1 MTTRLTDSSA
11 RRDAVP
17 RLTRFVLVNERIPRA
32 NAFCA
37 VCCTKIEHG
46 YVRDP
51 HTRLLYCDAG
61 CFAEHE
67 EISLPVGRQQARR
80 MS

>member
-1 MTTRLTDSSA
+1 MTMRSTDSFA
-11 RRDAVP
+11 RRDGVP
-17 RLTRFVLVNERIPRA
+17 RLTRFVLVNERVPRA

-51 HTRLLYCDAG
+51 HTRLLYCDAA

-67 EISLPVGRQQARR
+67 EMSLPVGRQQARR
-80 MS
+80 VS